1 MSDYSKNSVVDE
13 IKSRCN
19 IVDVIGQVVSLKK
32 AGSNFKGL
40 CPFHGEKT
48 PSFVVSE
55 RKQIFTCF
63 GCGASGDVLTFVM
76 KHYNL
81 DFTQALEKLASDYN
95 IELTNTYEKNIGK
108 SELYEIN
115 KKAAR
120 FFFNAIKESKNPG
133 YAYLVSRGIS
143 PEMIKRFG
151 IGYADGR
158 WDSFSE
164 AFLADGDKSAGSST
178 NSANDKKKKELREK
192 LMRLGLIDSS
202 KGKEYDR
209 FRNRIIFPII
219 NTSDKVIGFGGRTL
233 DKDGIPKYLNSPES
247 SIYSK
252 KNNLYG
258 LNLAKQ
264 GISKR
269 DMAVLVEGYIDVIS
283 LHQKGIDYAVATLGT
298 ALTENQAKLLKRYTK
313 NIVFA
318 YDMDAAGRAA
328 TMRGIE
334 ILRKQELN
342 IRIIK
347 LPIGMDP
354 DDYIKKYGRDA
365 FEKRID
371 EALPATEYMLERI
384 KSSLDLNKS
393 EDKFR
398 YAGEALKILRE
409 VSAVEAEIYLQALSN
424 DTGVSIVA
432 LKSELYD
439 DQPQDAAGYNGTED
453 MVEITQLERYL
464 LKLAILQSRFVP
476 EIAKYKDLFSVQ
488 MRDIMDGILSVYE
501 EGVDTNSDR
510 LKNILGQAEWELY
523 LDVLEN
529 VRFTA
534 AEEEIFEDCIKK
546 LEFMRLEAEEQILIE
561 KLSLA
566 DSALEDGGGELV
578 RDMMERLVELQKRKK
593 PWR

>member
-252 KNNLYG
+252 K
-258 LNLAKQ
+258 K
-264 GISKR
+264 
-269 DMAVLVEGYIDVIS
+269 
-283 LHQKGIDYAVATLGT
+283 
-298 ALTENQAKLLKRYTK
+298 
-313 NIVFA
+313 
-318 YDMDAAGRAA
+318 
-328 TMRGIE
+328 
-334 ILRKQELN
+334 
-342 IRIIK
+342 
-347 LPIGMDP
+347 
-354 DDYIKKYGRDA
+354 
-365 FEKRID
+365 
-371 EALPATEYMLERI
+371 
-384 KSSLDLNKS
+384 
-393 EDKFR
+393 
-398 YAGEALKILRE
+398 
-409 VSAVEAEIYLQALSN
+409 
-424 DTGVSIVA
+424 
-432 LKSELYD
+432 
-439 DQPQDAAGYNGTED
+439 
-453 MVEITQLERYL
+453 
-464 LKLAILQSRFVP
+464 
-476 EIAKYKDLFSVQ
+476 
-488 MRDIMDGILSVYE
+488 
-501 EGVDTNSDR
+501 
-510 LKNILGQAEWELY
+510 
-523 LDVLEN
+523 
-529 VRFTA
+529 
-534 AEEEIFEDCIKK
+534 
-546 LEFMRLEAEEQILIE
+546 
-561 KLSLA
+561 
-566 DSALEDGGGELV
+566 
-578 RDMMERLVELQKRKK
+578 
-593 PWR
+593 